1 MLETLS
7 VAFVTHVKSVVSTAL
22 PKEGTA
28 NHTYFKRGRIVRGLR
43 FVLMEPNGG
52 ALLSAVQLEQPVKSP
67 IHGGRQKF
75 GAAGKPFRVSAN
87 VLFSPTAAVIE
98 SALLMLLIGWVDY
111 VTDFNVTVFY
121 FVPVV
126 LATWRAGRKAG
137 WFIAALCGATVLI
150 ADLIVPRSG
159 RVLAL
164 AYVNAGILVLASA
177 ALAELVTSSHR
188 AHERLKTLLALKT
201 VSLAEIHHRV
211 KNNLQIVSSLLKLQ
225 SNKFADPVVR
235 DVFTECSDRI
245 NTMAH
250 LHEELYDERGQ
261 SHLDFAPHLRELAE
275 MLLRSHS
282 PAGCKLTLNLSADR
296 VPLDLDQSILL
307 SLIANEL
314 LLNSLKHAFHGRAA
328 GKIDAHLRTSGD
340 RVVLTIRDDGNG
352 FVHQPPKIE
361 EQRGTGIDL
370 VQAMSRQLGG
380 EFVVNRM
387 AVGGTCATISFRSK
401 MSHQQPGVHL

>member
-75 GAAGKPFRVSAN
+75 GAAGKPFRVNAN

-177 ALAELVTSSHR
+177 ALAELVISSHR

-235 DVFTECSDRI
+235 DVFTECRDRI

-250 LHEELYDERGQ
+250 LHE
-261 SHLDFAPHLRELAE
+261 
-275 MLLRSHS
+275 
-282 PAGCKLTLNLSADR
+282 
-296 VPLDLDQSILL
+296 
-307 SLIANEL
+307 
-314 LLNSLKHAFHGRAA
+314 
-328 GKIDAHLRTSGD
+328 
-340 RVVLTIRDDGNG
+340 
-352 FVHQPPKIE
+352 
-361 EQRGTGIDL
+361 
-370 VQAMSRQLGG
+370 
-380 EFVVNRM
+380 
-387 AVGGTCATISFRSK
+387 
-401 MSHQQPGVHL
+401 

>member
-1 MLETLS
+1 
-7 VAFVTHVKSVVSTAL
+7 
-22 PKEGTA
+22 
-28 NHTYFKRGRIVRGLR
+28 
-43 FVLMEPNGG
+43 MEPNGG

-177 ALAELVTSSHR
+177 ALAELVISSHR

-235 DVFTECSDRI
+235 DVFTECRDRI

-328 GKIDAHLRTSGD
+328 GKIDADLRMTRD
-340 RVVLTIRDDGNG
+340 RVVLSIWDDGNG

-401 MSHQQPGVHL
+401 MSRQQPGVHL

>member
-1 MLETLS
+1 M
-7 VAFVTHVKSVVSTAL
+7 KSVVSTAL

-177 ALAELVTSSHR
+177 ALAELVISSHR

-235 DVFTECSDRI
+235 DVFTECRDRI

-275 MLLRSHS
+275 MLLRSHK
-282 PAGCKLTLNLSADR
+282 PAGCKLALNVSVDR
-296 VPLDLDQSILL
+296 VPLNLDESILL

-314 LLNSLKHAFHGRAA
+314 LLNSLKHAFHRRAA
-328 GKIDAHLRTSGD
+328 GSVDAELRKTRD
-340 RVVLTIRDDGNG
+340 RVTLTIRDDGNG
-352 FVHQPPKIE
+352 IVHRPTEIE
-361 EQRGTGIDL
+361 DKHGTGIDL

-380 EFVVNRM
+380 EFVINRM
-387 AVGGTCATISFRSK
+387 PAGGTLATISFPSK
-401 MSHQQPGVHL
+401 ISRQQPDVHP